1 MIIDI
6 KQVADMEIGDINY
19 NDAPDFSDAFIEAA
33 SYQGRDMTEEELE
46 FLNEQ
51 HPDLAQELIN
61 GGYLV

>member
-33 SYQGRDMTEEELE
+33 SYQGREMTEEELE